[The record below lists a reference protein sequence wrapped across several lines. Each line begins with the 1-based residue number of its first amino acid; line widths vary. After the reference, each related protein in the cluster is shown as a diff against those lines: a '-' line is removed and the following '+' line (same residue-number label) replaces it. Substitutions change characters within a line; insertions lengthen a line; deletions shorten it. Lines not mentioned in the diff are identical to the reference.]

1 MSVNIVL
8 NIKCHLDGDYNF
20 VEYVDAFLEAMCI
33 YMIPQQFFLIHPP
46 RDKLCVTKGEV
57 ILKATRHNI
66 FAS

>member
-33 YMIPQQFFLIHPP
+33 YMIPQQFF
-46 RDKLCVTKGEV
+46 
-57 ILKATRHNI
+57 
-66 FAS
+66 